1 MKYVEMRNI
10 IDTWNMI
17 NKYGIKGAFE
27 DKSTIYVPVNEY
39 ERLMDSV
46 VNKQYIRNITK

>member
-1 MKYVEMRNI
+1 MEYIKMRNI

-17 NKYGIKGAFE
+17 NKYGLRGVFE
-27 DKSTIYVPVNEY
+27 DKSIVYVPVNEY
-39 ERLMDSV
+39 NRLMASV